1 MSNII
6 DQNHMF
12 HNVIY
17 GCLDCENAT
26 DEIRKGN
33 GMTNEVNW
41 NERFNIGVDVIDKA
55 HQKLFS
61 IVRRLI
67 VLSQDE
73 RSSRWACAE
82 GIKYFKYYTMK
93 HFAEE
98 EEYMRSIGYSGY
110 EMHKR
115 LHDNLR
121 DMTLPAL
128 EKDFIA
134 SDYSQESIQHFLGI
148 CFGWLTGHIMVEDRT
163 ITGRIANKWNEANM
177 GKEAGKMEDVVSY
190 VMEEV
195 FKLQTEIVSEHYSG
209 EDFGKSI
216 YYRLSYRVGDR
227 NVVHVF
233 LAFEEGLMMWA
244 VGEMLGV
251 QIKKVDRI
259 VVNAAKQLSL
269 QLINR
274 IGVYFGVTEKYHFE
288 KVYLLTKEQFEKEFA
303 VGYPYYSLLFDTGKG
318 YFAFCTKLHQETEL
332 H

>member
-1 MSNII
+1 M
-6 DQNHMF
+6 
-12 HNVIY
+12 
-17 GCLDCENAT
+17 
-26 DEIRKGN
+26 
-33 GMTNEVNW
+33 
-41 NERFNIGVDVIDKA
+41 
-55 HQKLFS
+55 LF
-61 IVRRLI
+61 R
-67 VLSQDE
+67 
-73 RSSRWACAE
+73 
-82 GIKYFKYYTMK
+82 
-93 HFAEE
+93 
-98 EEYMRSIGYSGY
+98 
-110 EMHKR
+110 
-115 LHDNLR
+115 
-121 DMTLPAL
+121 
-128 EKDFIA
+128 
-134 SDYSQESIQHFLGI
+134 
-148 CFGWLTGHIMVEDRT
+148 
-163 ITGRIANKWNEANM
+163 
-177 GKEAGKMEDVVSY
+177 
-190 VMEEV
+190 
-195 FKLQTEIVSEHYSG
+195 SG